1 MAGGHDTK
9 GKRFLKKTGRNTEFQ
24 WQRNFWLCRQRL
36 TVIKKCSGEVTL
48 LEMQGT
54 KESWDRKWRCSKKD
68 CTSGDLMQMLDTVM
82 SDSEDSTVTY
92 TAVSSPFEDGSDIG
106 SPGVDGP
113 PIMPED
119 PLWLYIMGCYQV
131 NHRLDYTLASRSLS
145 RTPLDFVPELMYPEY
160 IPQEDEILSAEEQ
173 LLPAVASPI
182 ADPPRYVLES
192 DLEEEPEEDDE
203 DPEED
208 PADYPADRDDDDD
221 DEEKKKGGGA
231 GKKRRGKTWISI
243 LDEPPYTSSRGK
255 TFERLLAL
263 TTPPPSPLTPLS
275 SPLPHIPSPPFPASP
290 PASVLPA
297 SPPASPIRLLGYR
310 AAMIWLR
317 AETPSTSHPI
327 PLPTSLSPLQL
338 LSPDHRTDRP
348 EITLPPRKRLGIDLG
363 PRYEIGESSAV
374 AATRPV
380 GGRRAD
386 YGFVGTMDTEI
397 RRQRAEEVGYRI
409 RDVWVDPREAVE
421 EVAPMTLGGVNA
433 RVTELTAVQEQDTQ
447 DIYAVIEDTQD
458 RQTQIYQSVETLF
471 DDSSVHYEDVNKTT
485 RSGGSGFPRG
495 MGTLHRA
502 DRKSQ
507 VVTLEMLQADYQRQE
522 NGTKVEKTT
531 RLNTGAT
538 PYQSQTLFHTSSH
551 HAQLQALMTIGVTA
565 ALQARDAT
573 WNGDVSLT
581 SGTYQKAYTTHKADM
596 QAMKDTKDDDDK
608 YLQVAKLRSW
618 SLKLRPYEGPRP
630 LNPPNVNT
638 GANQRVCFECG
649 AQGHFK
655 RDCPKLKNNN
665 NRGRVEIA
673 KVKQRF
679 PFVLFVAEKIVRI
692 PFGDEILIVRG
703 DGSSNKHGTRLNI
716 ISCTKAQEYLTKG
729 CHVFLAK
736 EKRLEDVPV
745 VQEFPKVFLEDL
757 PDLPVRIEAIREQT
771 QELTGQVLFRPV
783 SHSWG
788 APVLFV
794 KKKEEGI
801 KYEATSL
808 VSVAEM
814 ITIYKNSLFTLERR
828 MLIADALSKKDEN
841 TKTEARKPENIKK
854 EDVGGILVENSKD
867 PEKLRT
873 ERLEPCADGTMCLY
887 WLGVGT
893 MLWRLKDCDHARV
906 HKSKYSIHPGILVQE
921 TTERIIQIKQII
933 QTACDRQKSYANL
946 KSKTMEFQVGDKVM
960 LKVSPWKGVV
970 RFGKRGKLNPRYVG
984 PFKVLKKVGAVAY
997 KLELPQELS
1006 RVHNTFHVSN
1016 LKKCYS
1022 DDPLV
1027 VPLEGL
1033 QVDDKLHFVEE
1044 PVEIMD
1050 REVKQLRRSRVPIVK
1065 VRWNSRR
1072 GPEFTWERED
1082 QFRKKYPHLFTKTAP
1097 SSSAV

>member
-68 CTSGDLMQMLDTVM
+68 CTSGDLMQMLGGHLRRDTVM

-119 PLWLYIMGCYQV
+119 PLWLYIMGCYQ
-131 NHRLDYTLASRSLS
+131 
-145 RTPLDFVPELMYPEY
+145 
-160 IPQEDEILSAEEQ
+160 EDEILPAEEQ
-173 LLPAVASPI
+173 PLPAAASPT
-182 ADPPRYVLES
+182 ADPPGYVPES
-192 DLEEEPEEDDE
+192 DPEEEPEEDNE

-275 SPLPHIPSPPFPASP
+275 SPLPHIPSPLFPASP

-297 SPPASPIRLLGYR
+297 SPPASPIL
-310 AAMIWLR
+310 
-317 AETPSTSHPI
+317 TT
-327 PLPTSLSPLQL
+327 
-338 LSPDHRTDRP
+338 P

-363 PRYEIGESSAV
+363 PRYEIGESLAV
-374 AATRPV
+374 AATRPI

-421 EVAPMTLGGVNA
+421 EVAPMTLEGVNA

-471 DDSSVHYEDVNKTT
+471 EIVSYMT
-485 RSGGSGFPRG
+485 RSEILALRSVVIGQQAVISQ
-495 MGTLHRA
+495 LQAA

-507 VVTLEMLQADYQRQE
+507 VVTLEMLQADYQRQVQLAEALKLLKGLQDLDE

-649 AQGHFK
+649 TQGHFK

-716 ISCTKAQEYLTKG
+716 ISCTKVQEYLTKG

-794 KKKEEGI
+794 KKKEGSGE
-801 KYEATSL
+801 YLFNDRSECTNMALWREARFIAYCDASKRVGRCVKQREKVDWGDKQEAAFQL
-808 VSVAEM
+808 LKQKLCSAPILALPER
-814 ITIYKNSLFTLERR
+814 SEDLE
-828 MLIADALSKKDEN
+828 ALSVRN
-841 TKTEARKPENIKK
+841 Q
-854 EDVGGILVENSKD
+854 VH
-867 PEKLRT
+867 
-873 ERLEPCADGTMCLY
+873 
-887 WLGVGT
+887 GV
-893 MLWRLKDCDHARV
+893 H
-906 HKSKYSIHPGILVQE
+906 
-921 TTERIIQIKQII
+921 
-933 QTACDRQKSYANL
+933 
-946 KSKTMEFQVGDKVM
+946 
-960 LKVSPWKGVV
+960 
-970 RFGKRGKLNPRYVG
+970 
-984 PFKVLKKVGAVAY
+984 
-997 KLELPQELS
+997 
-1006 RVHNTFHVSN
+1006 
-1016 LKKCYS
+1016 
-1022 DDPLV
+1022 
-1027 VPLEGL
+1027 
-1033 QVDDKLHFVEE
+1033 
-1044 PVEIMD
+1044 
-1050 REVKQLRRSRVPIVK
+1050 
-1065 VRWNSRR
+1065 
-1072 GPEFTWERED
+1072 
-1082 QFRKKYPHLFTKTAP
+1082 
-1097 SSSAV
+1097 